1 MADYTPDMTFSWA
14 SPQMTTPQQPQN
26 TTLPTWGAVGSPGD
40 PYANY
45 NPNAPVSL
53 ARKAVG
59 YAGLGG
65 LAGMY
70 DYAAWRA
77 EHPVAAVVLPALS
90 VAGAIG
96 AAYHGF
102 KRNRGSIGWTVAW
115 FLCGSA
121 FPIITLPIAAFQGFA
136 KPAR

>member
-1 MADYTPDMTFSWA
+1 MADFQPNMAFSWA
-14 SPQMTTPQQPQN
+14 SPQQTTPQQPQN
-26 TTLPTWGAVGSPGD
+26 TTLPTWGAVGSPD
-40 PYANY
+40 YPHAKF

-53 ARKAVG
+53 ARTAAG

-77 EHPVAAVVLPALS
+77 EHPVAAVVLPAVS
-90 VAGAIG
+90 IASSIG
-96 AAYHGF
+96 CAYHGF
-102 KRNRGSIGWTVAW
+102 KRNKGSIGWTLVWGALGAW
-115 FLCGSA
+115 F
-121 FPIITLPIAAFQGFA
+121 PVITLPIAVFQGYA